1 MKRVRNGIIYGAL
14 VGLVLS
20 LFGCGTLG
28 NGKIDSPVTP
38 YQAGRLFVF
47 ADVVTQPIQPDEV
60 RPVVEAVYALAA
72 ANLGEGMLD
81 GIVVDEIDRA
91 YPDASPEFRAVL
103 FNVYDALKARLDFH
117 LAANP
122 EIPSPQVMEEF
133 FRGVRDA
140 EAVYRTGKQ

>member
-14 VGLVLS
+14 AGLVLS
-20 LFGCGTLG
+20 LFGCGTIG

-47 ADVVTQPIQPDEV
+47 ADVVTQPIQPAEV
-60 RPVVEAVYALAA
+60 GPTIDAVYSLAN
-72 ANLGEGMLD
+72 ANLGAGMLD
-81 GIVVDEIDRA
+81 GIMVDEIARA
-91 YPDASPEFRAVL
+91 YPDATPEFRAVL

-122 EIPSPQVMEEF
+122 DIPSPKVLEEF

-140 EAVYRTGKQ
+140 EAVYGKG